1 MLRPS
6 PRPLVAWDLWTA
18 GPSSQ
23 LSPFHWDEIDIATEE
38 AAAAAVVEP
47 VAVVPAF
54 VKAAV
59 VDAEGPQAE
68 QTAVGFA
75 QAQLQRVLQ
84 LLSQQ
89 VSPLEAVE
97 AVLVPMTLL
106 GSA

>member
-1 MLRPS
+1 MTELQVLRPS

-18 GPSSQ
+18 GSSSQ

-38 AAAAAVVEP
+38 VAAAAAAAVVEP
-47 VAVVPAF
+47 VAVVSAF

-75 QAQLQRVLQ
+75 QAQL
-84 LLSQQ
+84 
-89 VSPLEAVE
+89 
-97 AVLVPMTLL
+97 
-106 GSA
+106 